1 MSTDLQKQAEEL
13 LDEVVADFLKDVNSV
28 TENGC
33 SRKYRKLQPAFEILK
48 PANDE
53 FYEYAYFERTLEWYS
68 RDILINQALMELFHL
83 FDIDCSWPE
92 KKMEV
97 RFSNESIEDIYPF
110 EFIVCQDNKTI
121 GYRYTS
127 LCENEIEPLLEK
139 FQLESIVHIDWNIKK
154 IKGQYGNSHYKSVS
168 FKEFLEEYFPELD
181 CNLVIDKL
189 KEAVREANNEIGF
202 ETIPRLSLRNLSN
215 FKQVTGSMLAN
226 KNYRNMRFFVLPT
239 SDNPK
244 DLHNIFLNEED
255 YKICDENFIANGLY
269 KALLGNEGFAKCFV
283 TAEYQYSV
291 FNQGNSFDYTSV
303 VCGYLKSIEQL
314 IYKLLKINLD
324 YPAGDKLWI
333 KSRENKSDKEC
344 DGVTFRVN
352 PYSQKKRVVQVVFNK
367 KSKEKFDITLGP
379 MTWFLH
385 DNKNGWRLS
394 EDGRVKVRKLLLSF
408 ASSCRNDHFH
418 KDNIED
424 YKIVDGIRNNTI
436 LLMYLLIGGYKMS
449 GSIDIDKA
457 LLGIQNDTF
466 DNLYKKLQEFPHGIY
481 KFIIQFSGENEIKAY
496 KYYLQEKTEYNDS
509 GSVINSR
516 IKFVK
521 TDAFSSE
528 NYEKAMSGAWPD
540 NVFFLDKDHIPEY
553 IAYIEPGEEGKEVS
567 ISF

>member
-1 MSTDLQKQAEEL
+1 MSTDLQKQAEESI
-13 LDEVVADFLKDVNSV
+13 DEVVKNFLKEVNSV

-33 SRKYRKLQPAFEILK
+33 SRKYSKLQPAFEILK

-53 FYEYAYFERTLEWYS
+53 FYEYAYFESILEWYS
-68 RDILINQALMELFHL
+68 RDILINQALKKLFDL
-83 FDIDCSWPE
+83 FDIDCFWPE

-97 RFSNESIEDIYPF
+97 RFSNESIEDIYSF

-139 FQLESIVHIDWNIKK
+139 FQLESIVHIDWSIKK
-154 IKGQYGNSHYKSVS
+154 YKVQYGNLHYKSVS

-215 FKQVTGSMLAN
+215 FKQDTGSMLAS
-226 KNYRNMRFFVLPT
+226 KNYRNMRFFMLPN

-255 YKICDENFIANGLY
+255 YKICDKNFIANGLY
-269 KALLGNEGFAKCFV
+269 KALLGNEGFAKCFI

-291 FNQGNSFDYTSV
+291 FKQGNSFDYTSV

-314 IYKLLKINLD
+314 IYKILKINLD
-324 YPAGDKLWI
+324 YPSSDKLWI
-333 KSRENKSDKEC
+333 KMWLSKDKKAPGEKMG
-344 DGVTFRVN
+344 DGEITRKN
-352 PYSQKKRVVQVVFNK
+352 PATDRWQVVFD
-367 KSKEKFDITLGP
+367 KEFEEFFDITLSP
-379 MTWFLH
+379 MIWFLH
-385 DNKNGWRLS
+385 DNTNGWRLS
-394 EDGRVKVRKLLLSF
+394 RDGRKKTHEFLINF
-408 ASSCRNDHFH
+408 TNDCRNDHFH
-418 KDNIED
+418 KENIDDFETAD
-424 YKIVDGIRNNTI
+424 RIRNNTI

-449 GSIDIDKA
+449 GSIDKDKQ
-457 LLGIQNDTF
+457 LLGIQDSTF
-466 DNLYKKLQEFPHGIY
+466 DNLYKKLQGVRPGIHL
-481 KFIIQFSGENEIKAY
+481 FIMRFSDENEIMAY
-496 KYYLQEKTEYNDS
+496 KPDNQEKTEYNDF

-521 TDAFSSE
+521 IDAFSPE
-528 NYEKAMSGAWPD
+528 NYEKAMNGALAD
-540 NVFFLDKDHIPEY
+540 NEFFIDKDHIPEY
-553 IAYIEPGEEGKEVS
+553 IAYFSAGKKVS